1 VDFHKIGEIWKELE
15 KTKKK
20 GPISAPYLKP
30 FINGDQSKMKEW
42 NSVEEE
48 DGPAEPAHSK
58 KRNQLR
64 RPDRKHPVLFELP
77 PSQPIGWVGDG
88 RTQGCYRL

>member
-20 GPISAPYLKP
+20 GLISAFYLKP
-30 FINGDQSKMKEW
+30 FINGDQSKMKVW

-58 KRNQLR
+58 KRNQLL
-64 RPDRKHPVLFELP
+64 RPDRKHPP
-77 PSQPIGWVGDG
+77 PSLSG
-88 RTQGCYRL
+88 RWGMAAHKGATD